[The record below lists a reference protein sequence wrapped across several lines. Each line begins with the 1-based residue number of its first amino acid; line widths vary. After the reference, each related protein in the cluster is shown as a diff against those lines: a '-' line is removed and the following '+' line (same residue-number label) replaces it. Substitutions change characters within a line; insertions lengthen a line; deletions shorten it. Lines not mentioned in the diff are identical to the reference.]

1 MRFVSIFSWKRH
13 LLLVFGLLLG
23 ISSGPL
29 RAETTDLGAA
39 FEISGK
45 VANVQ
50 QVTNSSGYSFNIT
63 FSGITYKGK
72 VQRTLLEQVDDQ
84 HATIWLALRDTVLT
98 IQSTDIAGGRRG
110 ASCGPL
116 DLVLGSQRELWLA
129 FDLEQKDGASELSL
143 AGTRF
148 GLPSDN
154 WAVGT
159 PSWVQTRG
167 FGMSEGRVVSGLR
180 SGLLENPRGIEQQL
194 IATSPEIFA
203 QVEVALTPNL
213 LPVKLAV
220 K

>member
-1 MRFVSIFSWKRH
+1 MRSVSIFSARKCY
-13 LLLVFGLLLG
+13 LLLAFGLLFS

-29 RAETTDLGAA
+29 RAETTDLGAT

-50 QVTNSSGYSFNIT
+50 QVTNSSGYSFNVT
-63 FSGITYKGK
+63 FSGITYKGN
-72 VQRTLLEQVDDQ
+72 VQRTLLERTDDR
-84 HATIWLALRDTVLT
+84 HVTIWLALRDTVLT

-116 DLVLGSQRELWLA
+116 ELVMGSQRELWLA
-129 FDLEQKDGASELSL
+129 FDLEQKDEGQSELVS
-143 AGTRF
+143 TRF

-159 PSWVQTRG
+159 PSWVQTWG
-167 FGMSEGRVVSGLR
+167 LGMSEGRVVSGLR
-180 SGLLENPRGIEQQL
+180 SGLMENPRGIEQQL
-194 IATSPEIFA
+194 IATAPEIFT
-203 QVEVALTPNL
+203 QVEAALTPNL
-213 LPVKLAV
+213 LPVKLTL